1 MAKDGAGCALQHHP
15 WPWFSASLLRQSA
28 FPAGK
33 TIFLPLAEKSY

>member
-1 MAKDGAGCALQHHP
+1 MAKDGADYALQYHP
-15 WPWFSASLLRQSA
+15 WPWIPA